1 MRHVQERVGKDKA
14 KELRNEFRA
23 AWKNTSPDIDISGV
37 FDMGD
42 SREMT
47 RLARAIQ
54 RDLVEGGFRDRVE
67 IIELVREEMSQQLER
82 DITTLQAM
90 DWLSGYGQFTI
101 PSKEPIEAILRKLNT
116 ENLKH
121 RQIIQLGDALARV
134 EQLRA
139 QGMTDQQI
147 GDQLVAEGMLV
158 RPTGPQ
164 RDKELAQDIDI
175 RALQREYN
183 DLKSQIPVST
193 ENREG
198 MLQTRMGSVQRALAN
213 RIADIKEALANPESG
228 PIDKPRRTP
237 LTSPEIEKLRA
248 ELAEA
253 VNDYRKTFPKE
264 PMSEA
269 QRIKNAI
276 KAAERSI
283 AVMEKQ
289 IASQNFDKPKS
300 LKVSS
305 PELEILQAQ
314 KTAMR
319 AQIEALKALELSQW
333 EGGASADN
341 SHKREAAIRKNYIA
355 SVERRIAEYE
365 RILAEKDFKKKVKI
379 KRELS
384 DEELKAQNQLR
395 EVRQKVLEAFAKYH
409 VANLKG
415 VARVLDAVTETAHL
429 SRAIMTSLDL
439 SALLNQGAL
448 MALSRPVLTAR
459 VLKDVARILK
469 SQFDSGKLLN
479 RENLSLEKIED
490 FLTGIDTRQ
499 AEFNHMQM
507 LTSGEDGEFKLK
519 VGLALTASDQ
529 DLTKQE
535 EAFQGRWAKYWPGVA
550 ISGRV
555 YVMLVNGLRSAMF
568 DALANGLYIGGRQM
582 TLEEGKLLASFVNVT
597 TGRSDL
603 KGIPILEQIEK
614 HSAVLNTVFF
624 AARFVAAR
632 FQYLAM
638 PFYLPF
644 AGGGVSKAWNV
655 KKAIYVE
662 MMRTTGSY
670 MAVLGAVSLLST
682 MFWDDDDE
690 ERPTIGTDP
699 TTSDFGKVKFGDTR
713 IDFGGGILQSMVF
726 LSRFALGRRGDQ
738 ELGDQPMTRATLV
751 GDFIRTKMAPVP
763 GFIWTGLDGWKD
775 PVGNVQDE
783 LLGFK
788 VHPSIGTG
796 VRLFVPL
803 TTQNM
808 YDVVADHGLAG
819 LPLAAMSFLG
829 VRISTYG
836 PKTKYT
842 YGTPDERQK
851 QLDDYV
857 KYMTWDS
864 PDPEFKEFLTPE
876 EFEKVQLRRENRK
889 QALVNEALHDPQR
902 ADFETEENYEKA
914 VARRD
919 AAIASAKEAGWSSAE
934 IRQLLLDH
942 WKSNNGSPRHLRDG
956 VYVLKDQVRDRIRR
970 INKVFGGVP
979 GAE

>member
-1 MRHVQERVGKDKA
+1 MGVTTFAELMRHVQERIGKAKA
-14 KELRNEFRA
+14 KELKTEFRA
-23 AWKNTSPDIDISGV
+23 AWKSTEPDADLTGA
-37 FDMGD
+37 FDRGND
-42 SREMT
+42 RDMT
-47 RLARAIQ
+47 KLARQIQ
-54 RDLVEGGFRDRVE
+54 RQLIEGGFTDRLEV
-67 IIELVREEMSQQLER
+67 IEAVREEMSGILESEV
-82 DITTLQAM
+82 TTVQAM
-90 DWLSGYGQFTI
+90 DWLSGYGQYST
-101 PSKEPIEAILRKLNT
+101 PSQGEIDKLIRTHNSET
-116 ENLKH
+116 LKH
-121 RQIIQLGDALARV
+121 RQILQLEEALARA
-134 EQLRA
+134 EQIRTA
-139 QGMTDQQI
+139 DPNMTEEQI
-147 GDQLVAEGMLV
+147 GDQLVAEGLLV
-158 RPTGPQ
+158 KPTGPQ
-164 RDKELAQDIDI
+164 RDQAWPEL
-175 RALQREYN
+175 RKMQREYN
-183 DLKSQIPVST
+183 DLKSQVPVSS
-193 ENREG
+193 EGRAG
-198 MLQTRMGSVQRALAN
+198 MLQTRLGTIQRGLAN
-213 RIADIKEALANPESG
+213 RIVDLKEAIASG
-228 PIDKPRRTP
+228 ERINNERKP
-237 LTSPEIEKLRA
+237 SPSNDETDRLRE
-248 ELAEA
+248 ELAGLTKT
-253 VNDYRKTFPKE
+253 YREMFPKK
-264 PMSEA
+264 PMTEE

-276 KAAERSI
+276 RAAERSI
-283 AVMEKQ
+283 ADMEKQ
-289 IASQNFDKPKS
+289 IATHNFGKPKS

-305 PELEILQAQ
+305 PALEALEAQ
-314 KTAMR
+314 KASLR
-319 AQIEALKALELSQW
+319 AQIDALKSLDPSVQEQ
-333 EGGASADN
+333 
-341 SHKREAAIRKNYIA
+341 REAAIRKNYIA
-355 SVERRIAEYE
+355 SIERRIAEYH
-365 RILAEKDFKKKVKI
+365 RILAEKDFKKKVKVDR
-379 KRELS
+379 KLS
-384 DEELKAQNQLR
+384 PEELVAQNRLR
-395 EVRQKVLEAFAKYH
+395 EAGQKVLEAFAKYH

-415 VARVLDAVTETAHL
+415 LAKFLDTAAELSHL
-429 SRAIMTSLDL
+429 SRAMMTSLDL

-448 MALSRPVLTAR
+448 MALSHPKLTAR
-459 VLKDVARILK
+459 VLREVAQILK
-469 SQFDSGKLLN
+469 SQFDRGKLLN

-507 LTSGEDGEFKLK
+507 LTTGEDGEFKLK

-529 DLTKQE
+529 DLTKQD

-603 KGIPILEQIEK
+603 KGIPILEKLEK
-614 HSAVLNTVFF
+614 HSAFLNTVFF

-644 AGGGVSKAWNV
+644 AGGGVSKAWDV

-726 LSRFALGRRGDQ
+726 LSRFGLGRQGDTQ
-738 ELGDQPMTRATLV
+738 FGDQPMTRATLV
-751 GDFIRTKMAPVP
+751 GDFIRTKLAPVP

-889 QALVNEALHDPQR
+889 QSLVNEALHDPQR